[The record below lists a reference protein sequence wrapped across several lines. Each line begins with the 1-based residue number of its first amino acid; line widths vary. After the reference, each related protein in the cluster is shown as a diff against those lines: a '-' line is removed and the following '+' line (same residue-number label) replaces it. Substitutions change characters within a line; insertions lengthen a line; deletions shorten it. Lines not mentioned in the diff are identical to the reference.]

1 MLKVVTCGSS
11 ALGWDRY
18 NHPLLSFSVE
28 GETRDRCRW
37 RWRQRVV
44 IQITML
50 HLNGPARL
58 ANYISTER
66 RVHLAAISCIQY
78 SDCCKKHRPRND
90 IMIENIIEVLK
101 QKSQQFKTVRLG
113 PCESLQFCARH
124 SCASRG
130 MPLLRGACVEQL
142 CMYFPFITNSSCQTA
157 FTDFHQQG
165 PLVYHPPTTTDS
177 QPFQTP
183 RPRCPLISLK

>member
-1 MLKVVTCGSS
+1 MSHGFSCVEMATTANLLQHLWLEVWRNVKVVTCGSS

-28 GETRDRCRW
+28 GETRDRCPW

-44 IQITML
+44 IQITTF

-66 RVHLAAISCIQY
+66 QVHLAAISCIRY

-90 IMIENIIEVLK
+90 IMIQNIIEVLK
-101 QKSQQFKTVRLG
+101 QWDWDLANLCSFVRDIAVLEG
-113 PCESLQFCARH
+113 ECH
-124 SCASRG
+124 SYEVRALNSCVCTF
-130 MPLLRGACVEQL
+130 LL
-142 CMYFPFITNSSCQTA
+142 
-157 FTDFHQQG
+157 
-165 PLVYHPPTTTDS
+165 
-177 QPFQTP
+177 
-183 RPRCPLISLK
+183 